1 MARGRPSLA
10 KDWSPEFVATIRFS
24 FKKNPLAHSTV
35 FLEGGN
41 LPQLFRAAIE
51 EYAINH
57 NLISADPDTWKK
69 LEIFAFNQFTKKK
82 NATPEAF
89 MQLLEEDSGDATDGD
104 DLLNRVAD
112 RSEITPNTTA
122 STKPQTPKIQPT
134 PVVQT
139 PKTRQPIDF
148 GPAETPSPPATES
161 TAEPEEQSTAAEYNR
176 WFKDQDNY

>member
-1 MARGRPSLA
+1 MARGRPYLP

-51 EYAINH
+51 EYAVNH
-57 NLISADPDTWKK
+57 NLISADPNTWKK
-69 LEIFAFNQFTKKK
+69 LELFAFNQFTKKK

-89 MQLLEEDSGDATDGD
+89 LQLLEEGGGDATDGD
-104 DLLNRVAD
+104 VLSNPATN
-112 RSEITPNTTA
+112 RSEIAPNTA
-122 STKPQTPKIQPT
+122 AATKPKTPQIQSP
-134 PVVQT
+134 PVAQT
-139 PKTRQPIDF
+139 PKTRPPIDF
-148 GPAETPSPPATES
+148 GPADAPFPPPAES
-161 TAEPEEQSTAAEYNR
+161 PVEPKQQSAAAEYNR